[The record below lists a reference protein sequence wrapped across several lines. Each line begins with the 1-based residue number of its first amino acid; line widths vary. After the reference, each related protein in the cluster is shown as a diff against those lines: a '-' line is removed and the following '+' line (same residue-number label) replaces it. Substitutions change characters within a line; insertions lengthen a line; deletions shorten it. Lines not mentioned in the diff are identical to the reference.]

1 MPATRPSIPK
11 AAQIEGASG
20 GPSQEIIVYQW
31 VDPNGDTQTV
41 TEMTLEGAFGIYFSM
56 KLKNGMVSDF
66 EALMADDARFAGQ
79 FITVDQGFGPILEIL
94 GGITASS
101 ARLTGVVLAGWGL
114 LLALY
119 VLLYQ
124 GKQKRNIG
132 IMRSLGAEPGE
143 AGQYLFGS
151 GMAVAAVGVAIGSI
165 AAGAVMGVVQSKLF
179 DTAFAGGG
187 SQYSISALTED
198 AVNVMVADST
208 LPVWGLLL
216 LALAELAV
224 FALTLGLQARNL
236 SNQPPRELLTK

>member
-1 MPATRPSIPK
+1 M
-11 AAQIEGASG
+11 ED
-20 GPSQEIIVYQW
+20 
-31 VDPNGDTQTV
+31 DP
-41 TEMTLEGAFGIYFSM
+41 
-56 KLKNGMVSDF
+56 
-66 EALMADDARFAGQ
+66 RFANQ

-94 GGITASS
+94 NGITASS

-124 GKQKRNIG
+124 GKQKRNVG
-132 IMRSLGAEPGE
+132 IMRSLGAEPRE

-151 GMAVAAVGVAIGSI
+151 GMTVAAVGVVIGSI

-187 SQYSISALTED
+187 SQYSISVLTED
-198 AVNVMVADST
+198 AVNVMVSDSS

-224 FALTLGLQARNL
+224 FALTLGLHAKSL
-236 SNQPPRELLTK
+236 SNQPPRGLLSK